1 MQSIGMTAPV
11 KLGTKPKKPHKDFP
25 LFPHMTRRWAKKI
38 RGKTHYFGPWD
49 DPDKALAKYLDE
61 RDDLLA
67 GRKPRR
73 VSTGVTLRDLCNHF
87 LTHKEHLRDTGEI
100 VQRTFDEY
108 HATCAMLLDRL
119 GKDTFADDVLID
131 DFGKLRAKMA
141 SNWGAI
147 KLGNEIQRIRGI
159 FKYGFEAGLIPT
171 PVRFGPGFARPSA
184 KVIRKARALKGPR
197 MFEAADLR
205 RIINGAGAPLKAM
218 ILLGINCGFGNTDCG
233 MLPLPAVKLDSG
245 WLDYPRPKTG
255 IARRCPLWPETVRAM
270 QAALADRPQPKETE
284 AVDRFFVT
292 KYGGRWAKGTPDSPV
307 AKEMRKLLDDLGLHR
322 PGLGFYTLRH
332 VFETIGGESRD
343 QVAVDLIMG
352 HTDASMASHYRERV
366 TDERLRAVTDHV
378 HNWLFSKS
386 RKKIR
391 TGSS

>member
-1 MQSIGMTAPV
+1 MQSIGMAAPV
-11 KLGTKPKKPHKDFP
+11 KLAKKPQKPYADFP
-25 LFPHMTRRWAKKI
+25 LFPHATRRWAKKI
-38 RGKTHYFGPWD
+38 RGKLHYFGPWE
-49 DPDKALAKYLDE
+49 DPNKALAKYLDE
-61 RDDLLA
+61 RDALMA

-73 VSTGVTLRDLCNHF
+73 VSTGVTLRDVCNHF
-87 LTHKEHLRDTGEI
+87 LSHKEHLRDAGEI
-100 VQRTFDEY
+100 VPRTFDEY
-108 HATCAMLLDRL
+108 HTTCATLLDSL
-119 GKDTFADDVLID
+119 GKETFADDVGIEE
-131 DFGKLRAKMA
+131 FARLRASFARK
-141 SNWGAI
+141 WGAVR
-147 KLGNEIQRIRGI
+147 LGNEIQRIRGV
-159 FKYGFEAGLIPT
+159 FKYAFEAGLIPA

-197 MFEAADLR
+197 MFEADDLR
-205 RIINGAGAPLKAM
+205 RIIDAAGVPLKAM
-218 ILLGINCGFGNTDCG
+218 ILLGVNCGFGNTDCG

-255 IARRCPLWPETVRAM
+255 IARRCPLWPETIKAM
-270 QAALADRPQPKETE
+270 RAALLDRPQPKETA

-352 HTDASMASHYRERV
+352 HTDGSMASHYRERIS
-366 TDERLRAVTDHV
+366 DDRLKAVTDHV
-378 HNWLFSKS
+378 RKWLFSAA
-386 RKKIR
+386 KKAPA
-391 TGSS
+391 TNSK